1 MDCATAVPSNRI
13 VNSHNT
19 ATALIVLVLCL
30 SQATGAPAAPA
41 SRPTAKS
48 RQQYQS
54 FALTHQG
61 DPARGRKLFEDEQ
74 RLACTKCHATDSKG
88 GKAGPDLS
96 TIGDKFG
103 RKELVESILFPSATI
118 AVGYSTTIVKTRS
131 GETYQ
136 GVIKEAD
143 GQSVGLIGA
152 DGKLVRIPE
161 SNIELRK
168 TTDVSLM
175 PEDLQAGLSQPE
187 FADLIEY
194 LSTLKLPRTAA
205 AVHQGMPALIPELA
219 TPVGLVPVNSPE
231 NAFQHPVWFG
241 PVPGLANTFTVVE
254 HETGRIWL
262 FHKDASG
269 EGKKPFLDTGHV
281 LTGTR
286 GLLGMVFHPHYATN
300 RRYFIVKHLVQNGKF
315 ASIVFEGEASAD
327 LKSDSGKPLRP
338 VLKMDAV
345 TNVHY
350 GGCLQFGP
358 DGMLYIGMGDSGPQ
372 GDPEGHA
379 QNMGLL
385 LGKMLRIDVDHPDE
399 GKAYSIPRDNPFVGR
414 AGARPEIWAYGLREP
429 WRFSFDLLTGDLWV
443 GDVGQD
449 LFEEVDI
456 VRKGQNYGWNVYE
469 GFEPYSNKYR
479 REGETYVPPVFAWT
493 RKYGASSTGGF
504 VYRADPKSSFYG
516 VYIFGDYQN
525 SRLFALTQH
534 DRVLAKVR
542 QIAMSPQHAV
552 SFGRDEYGE
561 LYLVGY
567 EGTIYKIDFSKTRF
581 E

>member
-1 MDCATAVPSNRI
+1 
-13 VNSHNT
+13 
-19 ATALIVLVLCL
+19 
-30 SQATGAPAAPA
+30 
-41 SRPTAKS
+41 
-48 RQQYQS
+48 
-54 FALTHQG
+54 
-61 DPARGRKLFEDEQ
+61 
-74 RLACTKCHATDSKG
+74 
-88 GKAGPDLS
+88 
-96 TIGDKFG
+96 
-103 RKELVESILFPSATI
+103 
-118 AVGYSTTIVKTRS
+118 
-131 GETYQ
+131 
-136 GVIKEAD
+136 
-143 GQSVGLIGA
+143 
-152 DGKLVRIPE
+152 
-161 SNIELRK
+161 
-168 TTDVSLM
+168 
-175 PEDLQAGLSQPE
+175 
-187 FADLIEY
+187 
-194 LSTLKLPRTAA
+194 
-205 AVHQGMPALIPELA
+205 
-219 TPVGLVPVNSPE
+219 
-231 NAFQHPVWFG
+231 
-241 PVPGLANTFTVVE
+241 
-254 HETGRIWL
+254 
-262 FHKDASG
+262 
-269 EGKKPFLDTGHV
+269 
-281 LTGTR
+281 
-286 GLLGMVFHPHYATN
+286 
-300 RRYFIVKHLVQNGKF
+300 VKHLVQNGKF

>member
-1 MDCATAVPSNRI
+1 MDCAALTVSNR
-13 VNSHNT
+13 VVT
-19 ATALIVLVLCL
+19 LLEAATALIVLFV
-30 SQATGAPAAPA
+30 APIAIAQPAPA
-41 SRPTAKS
+41 SRPAKS

-61 DPARGRKLFEDEQ
+61 DAARGRRLFEDEQ
-74 RLACTKCHATDSKG
+74 RLACTKCHTTDAKG

-103 RKELVESILFPSATI
+103 RRELVESVLYPSKTI
-118 AVGYSTTIVKTRS
+118 AVGYSTTIVKTHS

-136 GVIKEAD
+136 GVIKQAD
-143 GQSVGLIGA
+143 GQGIGLIGA
-152 DGKLVRIPE
+152 DGKLVRIRE
-161 SNIELRK
+161 SDIEVRR

-175 PEDLQAGLSQPE
+175 PEDLQAALSLPE

-194 LSTLKLPRTAA
+194 LSTLKLPETAA
-205 AVHQGMPALIPELA
+205 AVHHGMPAVIPELS
-219 TPVGLVPVNSPE
+219 TPVALIPFNSPE
-231 NAFQHPVWFG
+231 NTFQHPVWFG

-262 FHKDASG
+262 FHKDAGG
-269 EGKKPFLDTGHV
+269 ETKTPFLDTGRFM
-281 LTGTR
+281 TGTR
-286 GLLGMVFHPHYATN
+286 GLLGMVFHPHYASN
-300 RRYFIVKHLVQNGKF
+300 HRYFIVKHLVEHGKF
-315 ASIVFEGEASAD
+315 ASIVFEGEATPD
-327 LKSDSGKPLRP
+327 LKRDSGRPLRP
-338 VLKMDAV
+338 VIRMDEV

-350 GGCLQFGP
+350 GGCLRFGP
-358 DGMLYIGMGDSGPQ
+358 HGMLYIGMGDSGPQ
-372 GDPEGHA
+372 GDPEGHG
-379 QNMGLL
+379 QNLGLL
-385 LGKMLRIDVDHPDE
+385 LGKMLRIDVDHVDE
-399 GKAYSIPRDNPFVGR
+399 GKAYSIPHDNPFVGR
-414 AGARPEIWAYGLREP
+414 PGVRPEIWAYGLREP
-429 WRFSFDLLTGDLWV
+429 WRFSFDPLTGDLWV

-456 VRKGQNYGWNVYE
+456 VRRGENYGWNVYE

-534 DRVLAKVR
+534 DRTLMKVR

-552 SFGRDEYGE
+552 SFGRDEGGE

-567 EGTIYKIDFSKTRF
+567 EGTIYKIDFTKTRF